1 MKTPQE
7 EAEEWVKRIDKDHL
21 YSDWRY
27 NREELKNLIER
38 ILNES
43 GRAELIAV
51 ARAAVE
57 MLSDLQTFGSGDL
70 DYEWEKALQALRA
83 TGKVKL

>member
-7 EAEEWVKRIDKDHL
+7 EAEEMVDKTVNDIDQ
-21 YSDWRY
+21 YFQ
-27 NREELKNLIER
+27 
-38 ILNES
+38 NEANYRPEMKMHIQHNIPLS
-43 GRAELIAV
+43 ELISV

-83 TGKVKL
+83 TGKVEL